1 MWWGQNQKLAS
12 GMLAGDTTKLR
23 VTEMAKTH
31 MLRVGD
37 IWRYA
42 RTFNKVITIKK
53 ELKVPAKRP
62 SLAD

>member
-1 MWWGQNQKLAS
+1 
-12 GMLAGDTTKLR
+12 MLAGDTTKLR
-23 VTEMAKTH
+23 VTEMAKKN

-53 ELKVPAKRP
+53 ELKVPPQKRQTFT
-62 SLAD
+62 D

>member
-1 MWWGQNQKLAS
+1 
-12 GMLAGDTTKLR
+12 MLAGDTTKLR

-53 ELKVPAKRP
+53 ELKVHPQKRQTFT
-62 SLAD
+62 D